1 MIDTSELDRKEF
13 RAAYVKLEYAL
24 YALMRVNVDN
34 DIARKAS
41 GMVDEVIALLQP
53 IVEPK

>member
-13 RAAYVKLEYAL
+13 RAAYAKLEYAL
-24 YALMRVNVDN
+24 HALMRVNVDN